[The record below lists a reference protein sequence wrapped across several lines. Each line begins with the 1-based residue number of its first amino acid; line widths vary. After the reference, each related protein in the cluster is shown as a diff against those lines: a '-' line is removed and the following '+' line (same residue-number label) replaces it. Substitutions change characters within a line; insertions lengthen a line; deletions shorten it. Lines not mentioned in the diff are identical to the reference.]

1 MAFSEV
7 TNQSYFSRIG
17 SAFKGIIFGGLLF
30 LIAFPLQFWNE
41 GRAVRRIKTLAE
53 GRGAVIGDVSVDSID
68 SSNDGKLV
76 HMIGLATAE
85 GTLTDQKFAVSV
97 DNALKLQRSVEMYQW
112 HEDVETKTRKKTGG
126 GKTTEKTYSYYKD
139 WSSQAIDSS
148 SFHSRSKSEVGNGNP
163 PMPYRSDIQTA
174 KRIDLGAYHLNDSLA
189 SMINNYEDLNV
200 EDRLESLPEEIRSV
214 ANTHNGG
221 FYVGENP
228 GEPRIGDLRI
238 NFSVV
243 HPTSVSIIS
252 EQTGETFRPYTA
264 KSVSGSIERLEVGNH
279 GVAEMF
285 KHMEDENTAMT
296 WLLRLAGLALMTVG
310 IGLIL
315 NPLVV
320 LADVIPFLGG
330 IVGAGTWFIAFL
342 LGAFFS
348 FATISIAWV
357 FYRPAWGIA
366 LAIIAA
372 IFGYLVYSRTK
383 KATKVNLQTD
393 DGIPVVG

>member
-1 MAFSEV
+1 MAFTEV

-17 SAFKGIIFGGLLF
+17 GAFKGIIFGGLLF
-30 LIAFPLQFWNE
+30 IIAFPLQFWNE

-53 GRGAVIGDVSVDSID
+53 GRGAVIADVSVDSVNQ
-68 SSNDGKLV
+68 SNDGKLV
-76 HMIGLATAE
+76 HMIGRATAE

-97 DNALKLQRSVEMYQW
+97 DNALKLQRTVEMYQW
-112 HEDVETKTRKKTGG
+112 HEDVETTSRKKVGG

-139 WSSQAIDSS
+139 WSAQAVDST
-148 SFHSRSKSEVGNGNP
+148 SFHSRSKSEIGNGNP

-174 KRIDLGAYHLNDSLA
+174 RPVDLGAFQLNDSLVA
-189 SMINNYEDLNV
+189 MINQYENLNV
-200 EDRLESLPEEIRSV
+200 EDRLESLPDEIRT
-214 ANTHNGG
+214 AAKAHNGG
-221 FYVGENP
+221 FYIGENP
-228 GEPRIGDLRI
+228 GDPRIGDLRI
-238 NFSVV
+238 TFSVV
-243 HPTSVSIIS
+243 NPTNVSIIS
-252 EQTGETFRPYTA
+252 EQTGATFRPYTA
-264 KSVSGSIERLEVGNH
+264 KSVSGSIERLEIGNH
-279 GVAEMF
+279 GVDEMF

-296 WLLRLAGLALMTVG
+296 WLLRLAGLVLMAVG

-315 NPLVV
+315 KPLVV

-342 LGAFFS
+342 LAAFFS

-372 IFGYLVYSRTK
+372 IFGYLVYNRTS
-383 KATKVNLQTD
+383 KATKVNMKTD